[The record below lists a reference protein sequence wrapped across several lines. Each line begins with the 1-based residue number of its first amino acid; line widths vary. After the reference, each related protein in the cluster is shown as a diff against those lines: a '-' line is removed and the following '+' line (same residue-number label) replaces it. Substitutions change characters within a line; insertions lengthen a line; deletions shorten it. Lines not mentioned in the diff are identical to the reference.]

1 MRKAPDAGAKL
12 GRAARLVTR
21 GDASWFRA
29 PALALADAD
38 LEHGVTHASHGNFS
52 LSRGEDPEV
61 VGERRRA
68 FLEDAGL
75 GDARL
80 LAPKLHHS
88 ADVGVVR
95 GGRAPEGIVD
105 ALVARENSLV
115 LAVTVADCVPVF
127 FVDPV
132 TGAFGVAHAGWRGV
146 AGGIVRNAIEALK
159 QSFDV
164 APEDLFVAAGPSIR
178 GPSYEVGPEVAGL
191 FPEEF
196 AVPSATAAGAG
207 LAGGAAP
214 GASGGGPG
222 AGAAL
227 AGNGGADRFLLDLPS
242 CVLAEARAAGV
253 PRDNL
258 VDFALCTSSH
268 PGDLFSHRRGDNERH
283 WAFIGRP

>member
-1 MRKAPDAGAKL
+1 MSFDGAAAATAKL

-21 GDASWFRA
+21 GASSWFRA
-29 PALALADAD
+29 PALALANDGV
-38 LEHGVTHASHGNFS
+38 EHGVTHAPHGNFS

-61 VGERRRA
+61 VRERRRR

-75 GDARL
+75 GDAKI

-95 GGRAPEGIVD
+95 RGTLPEGIYD
-105 ALVARENSLV
+105 GIVACEEGVV

-127 FVDPV
+127 FLDPV
-132 TGAFGVAHAGWRGV
+132 TGAIGVSHAGWRGA
-146 AGGIVRNAIEALK
+146 AGGIVANTISAME

-164 APEDLFVAAGPSIR
+164 RPENLFVATGPAIR

-196 AVPSATAAGAG
+196 ATPSAK
-207 LAGGAAP
+207 P
-214 GASGGGPG
+214 GS
-222 AGAAL
+222 
-227 AGNGGADRFLLDLPS
+227 DRFHLDLPS
-242 CVLAEARAAGV
+242 AALAAARASGV

-258 VDFALCTSSH
+258 VDFSLCTVSH
-268 PGDLFSHRRGDNERH
+268 PGDLFSHRRGDGERH
-283 WAFIGRP
+283 WSFIGRL